1 MNDPTGKI
9 REGDRKPFPNLGAP
23 AIPCGLVARSVFND
37 TYELYKIAENGVH
50 VKIDIAQNDI
60 AWTSDAQLN
69 YANIRKD

>member
-9 REGDRKPFPNLGAP
+9 REGDRKPFNNLGAP

-50 VKIDIAQNDI
+50 VKIDIA
-60 AWTSDAQLN
+60 
-69 YANIRKD
+69 